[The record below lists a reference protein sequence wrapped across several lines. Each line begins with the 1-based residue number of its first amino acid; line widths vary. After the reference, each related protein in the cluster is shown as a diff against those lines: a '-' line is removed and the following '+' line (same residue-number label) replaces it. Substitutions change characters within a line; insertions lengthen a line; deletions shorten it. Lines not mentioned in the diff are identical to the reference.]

1 MIQKRIP
8 KTHLSMTRQ
17 PHDQLAKEYLEELL
31 NPVGKVT
38 TSYKVRG
45 EVQEVDI
52 FFEPDPSK
60 ITTELPLGLLGK
72 VAQTSCLIEPFRN
85 PPSEIEIQSCLL
97 KLYKIRG
104 ERLRKGKQVQKSPKE
119 AELPVLWI
127 LTPTLS
133 QRMLEIAGGR
143 GINNQDYGQGV
154 YFLPQ
159 INRTG
164 IIVIHQLPETEET
177 LWLRVLGKGG
187 TQKRAV
193 EELGE
198 LTTDNPYR
206 EYLLEIL
213 ANWRKNLEVR
223 DNLSSE
229 EQEVIMNLSPAYL
242 KQREEWK
249 EEGKQ
254 EGEVEGQLSLITS
267 LLEGRFGA
275 LDPELS
281 GLVAKIAQLP
291 LSERTQLLL
300 SLSSLSREELI
311 RRLTAK

>member
-1 MIQKRIP
+1 MINWR
-8 KTHLSMTRQ
+8 L
-17 PHDQLAKEYLEELL
+17 EYLEELL

-97 KLYKIRG
+97 KLYKIRS

-133 QRMLEIAGGR
+133 QRMLEIAGVR

-198 LTTDNPYR
+198 LPTDNPYK
-206 EYLLEIL
+206 ENLLEIL

-249 EEGKQ
+249 QEGKL
-254 EGEVEGQLSLITS
+254 EEQLFLITS

-275 LDPELS
+275 LDSELS

-291 LSERTQLLL
+291 VSERTQLLL
-300 SLSSLSREELI
+300 SLSSLSREALMTTL
-311 RRLTAK
+311 RAK